1 LESFKND
8 SNFRKK
14 LNLKFPKL
22 EEDQV
27 KTKQF
32 LLEIINQY
40 KINCPPPHSIARL
53 LDKLVGHFIESD
65 CINPTFI
72 CEHPQLMSPL
82 AKWHRFDSQL
92 TERFEVMVASTE
104 ICNAY
109 TELNSPFI
117 QKKRFEEQM
126 DAKKLGDD
134 EAQQIDESFITS
146 LEYGLPPTAGWG
158 CGIDR
163 ITMFLTNNYNIK
175 EVILFPTLKPEGEN
189 EEKPKN
195 TIIDEK
201 K

>member
-1 LESFKND
+1 
-8 SNFRKK
+8 
-14 LNLKFPKL
+14 
-22 EEDQV
+22 
-27 KTKQF
+27 
-32 LLEIINQY
+32 
-40 KINCPPPHSIARL
+40 
-53 LDKLVGHFIESD
+53 
-65 CINPTFI
+65 
-72 CEHPQLMSPL
+72 
-82 AKWHRFDSQL
+82 
-92 TERFEVMVASTE
+92 
-104 ICNAY
+104 
-109 TELNSPFI
+109 
-117 QKKRFEEQM
+117 M